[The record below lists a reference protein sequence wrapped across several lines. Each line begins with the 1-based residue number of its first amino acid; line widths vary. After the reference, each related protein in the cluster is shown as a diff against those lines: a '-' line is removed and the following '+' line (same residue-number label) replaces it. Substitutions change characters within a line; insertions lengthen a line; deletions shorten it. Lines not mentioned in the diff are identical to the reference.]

1 MQLNWTELLKSTM
14 VMFAVIDIVGS
25 IPFLLDIKKKAGD
38 IHAEK
43 ASLVAL
49 GIMLAFLFLGEGV
62 INFLGIDVNS
72 FAVAGS
78 IVMFFMALE
87 MILGITLFKQNA
99 ESMKTATIV
108 PVAFPLI
115 AGAGSM
121 TSIISLRAEF
131 AAVNI
136 AIAILVN
143 MALVYLVLRLTGR
156 IERALGE
163 GGIAV
168 LQKVFGIILLAIA
181 VVAIFGANLRNAM
194 IAVGVVTVPV
204 FCRITRASVLTV
216 REREYVTAARAQ
228 GASHTRLL
236 FLYILPN
243 CVEPLLVQASL
254 SMGTSVLD
262 AAGLSFLGL
271 GAKPPTPEWGTMLGD
286 AFLYYQ
292 RAPWCVAAPGAMIFL
307 MVLAFNLFGDSL
319 QDAFDPR
326 SGK

>member
-25 IPFLLDIKKKAGD
+25 IPFLLDTKRKAGD
-38 IHAEK
+38 IQAEK

-87 MILGITLFKQNA
+87 MILGITLFKQSA

-131 AAVNI
+131 AAINI

-163 GGIAV
+163 GGMAV

-181 VVAIFGANLRNAM
+181 VKLFSAN
-194 IAVGVVTVPV
+194 
-204 FCRITRASVLTV
+204 
-216 REREYVTAARAQ
+216 AAQ
-228 GASHTRLL
+228 L
-236 FLYILPN
+236 FH
-243 CVEPLLVQASL
+243 AH
-254 SMGTSVLD
+254 G
-262 AAGLSFLGL
+262 
-271 GAKPPTPEWGTMLGD
+271 
-286 AFLYYQ
+286 
-292 RAPWCVAAPGAMIFL
+292 
-307 MVLAFNLFGDSL
+307 
-319 QDAFDPR
+319 
-326 SGK
+326 

>member
-87 MILGITLFKQNA
+87 MILGITLFKQSA

-131 AAVNI
+131 APINI

-143 MALVYLVLRLTGR
+143 MALVYIVLRLTGR

-168 LQKVFGIILLAIA
+168 LQKVFGIILLAIVVRRRGKTVTKVAAA
-181 VVAIFGANLRNAM
+181 VF
-194 IAVGVVTVPV
+194 P
-204 FCRITRASVLTV
+204 
-216 REREYVTAARAQ
+216 AA
-228 GASHTRLL
+228 L
-236 FLYILPN
+236 I
-243 CVEPLLVQASL
+243 SL
-254 SMGTSVLD
+254 SAHSC
-262 AAGLSFLGL
+262 
-271 GAKPPTPEWGTMLGD
+271 
-286 AFLYYQ
+286 
-292 RAPWCVAAPGAMIFL
+292 R
-307 MVLAFNLFGDSL
+307 
-319 QDAFDPR
+319 
-326 SGK
+326 

>member
-62 INFLGIDVNS
+62 INFLGIDVTS

-87 MILGITLFKQNA
+87 MILGVTLFKQSA
-99 ESMKTATIV
+99 QSMKTATIV

-131 AAVNI
+131 APINI

-143 MALVYLVLRLTGR
+143 MALVYVVLRLTGR

-181 VVAIFGANLRNAM
+181 VKLFSAN
-194 IAVGVVTVPV
+194 
-204 FCRITRASVLTV
+204 
-216 REREYVTAARAQ
+216 AAQ
-228 GASHTRLL
+228 L
-236 FLYILPN
+236 F
-243 CVEPLLVQASL
+243 QAN
-254 SMGTSVLD
+254 G
-262 AAGLSFLGL
+262 
-271 GAKPPTPEWGTMLGD
+271 
-286 AFLYYQ
+286 
-292 RAPWCVAAPGAMIFL
+292 
-307 MVLAFNLFGDSL
+307 
-319 QDAFDPR
+319 
-326 SGK
+326 

>member
-43 ASLVAL
+43 ATLVAT

-87 MILGITLFKQNA
+87 MILGITLFEQNPQ
-99 ESMKTATIV
+99 SMKTATIV

-136 AIAILVN
+136 AFAILLN

-156 IERALGE
+156 IERLLGE
-163 GGIAV
+163 AGIAV

-181 VVAIFGANLRNAM
+181 VKLFSAN
-194 IAVGVVTVPV
+194 
-204 FCRITRASVLTV
+204 
-216 REREYVTAARAQ
+216 AAQ
-228 GASHTRLL
+228 L
-236 FLYILPN
+236 FQIH
-243 CVEPLLVQASL
+243 
-254 SMGTSVLD
+254 G
-262 AAGLSFLGL
+262 
-271 GAKPPTPEWGTMLGD
+271 
-286 AFLYYQ
+286 
-292 RAPWCVAAPGAMIFL
+292 
-307 MVLAFNLFGDSL
+307 
-319 QDAFDPR
+319 
-326 SGK
+326 

>member
-87 MILGITLFKQNA
+87 MILGITLFRQNA

-181 VVAIFGANLRNAM
+181 VKLFSAN
-194 IAVGVVTVPV
+194 
-204 FCRITRASVLTV
+204 
-216 REREYVTAARAQ
+216 AAQ
-228 GASHTRLL
+228 L
-236 FLYILPN
+236 FH
-243 CVEPLLVQASL
+243 AH
-254 SMGTSVLD
+254 G
-262 AAGLSFLGL
+262 
-271 GAKPPTPEWGTMLGD
+271 
-286 AFLYYQ
+286 
-292 RAPWCVAAPGAMIFL
+292 
-307 MVLAFNLFGDSL
+307 
-319 QDAFDPR
+319 
-326 SGK
+326 

>member
-25 IPFLLDIKKKAGD
+25 IPFLLDIKRKAGD

-43 ASLVAL
+43 ASIVAL

-87 MILGITLFKQNA
+87 MILGITLFKQSA

-131 AAVNI
+131 AAINI

-181 VVAIFGANLRNAM
+181 VKLFSAN
-194 IAVGVVTVPV
+194 
-204 FCRITRASVLTV
+204 
-216 REREYVTAARAQ
+216 AAQ
-228 GASHTRLL
+228 L
-236 FLYILPN
+236 F
-243 CVEPLLVQASL
+243 QAH
-254 SMGTSVLD
+254 G
-262 AAGLSFLGL
+262 
-271 GAKPPTPEWGTMLGD
+271 
-286 AFLYYQ
+286 
-292 RAPWCVAAPGAMIFL
+292 
-307 MVLAFNLFGDSL
+307 
-319 QDAFDPR
+319 
-326 SGK
+326 

>member
-72 FAVAGS
+72 FAVAGF

-87 MILGITLFKQNA
+87 MILGITLFKQSA
-99 ESMKTATIV
+99 QSMKTATIV

-131 AAVNI
+131 APINI

-143 MALVYLVLRLTGR
+143 MALVYVVLRLTGR

-181 VVAIFGANLRNAM
+181 VKLFSAN
-194 IAVGVVTVPV
+194 
-204 FCRITRASVLTV
+204 
-216 REREYVTAARAQ
+216 AAQ
-228 GASHTRLL
+228 L
-236 FLYILPN
+236 F
-243 CVEPLLVQASL
+243 QAH
-254 SMGTSVLD
+254 G
-262 AAGLSFLGL
+262 
-271 GAKPPTPEWGTMLGD
+271 
-286 AFLYYQ
+286 
-292 RAPWCVAAPGAMIFL
+292 
-307 MVLAFNLFGDSL
+307 
-319 QDAFDPR
+319 
-326 SGK
+326 